1 MFHRL
6 KQFKKRFLL
15 TSLGFVLA
23 IFLSLSILGLQIWR
37 YPVVLPGGETYD
49 CGIVLGAAITN
60 TEPSPVFQARLD
72 HGIDLYNANVLP
84 KLIFT
89 GGVGEGDR
97 FSESE
102 VASMYAQANGIPEP
116 SILLETT
123 SKTTTQNLSNAKAL
137 MDRHNL
143 TTAAIISDRLHL
155 RRSVM
160 IARWLGIDARASAT
174 PTTRYQSLKT
184 KLPFLLREIYFTLHF
199 KIFRK

>member
-15 TSLGFVLA
+15 TLLGVVLA
-23 IFLSLSILGLQIWR
+23 IVLNLSILGLQIWR
-37 YPVVLPGGETYD
+37 YPVVLPDGETYD

-72 HGIDLYNANVLP
+72 HGIDLYKANVIP
-84 KLIFT
+84 RLIFT

-97 FSESE
+97 FSEAE
-102 VASMYAQANGIPEP
+102 VASMYAQSNDIPER

-123 SKTTTQNLSNAKAL
+123 SKTTTQNLRNAKAL

-143 TTAAIISDRLHL
+143 TTAVIISDPLHL
-155 RRSVM
+155 RRSVI
-160 IARWLGIDARASAT
+160 IARWLGMDATASAT

-199 KIFRK
+199 KIFRQ